1 MDNIPVLKAADNVDN
16 RVNLADIGEKLIA
29 QAFAFGSTLDQS
41 GNIDKLNDSR
51 GDRSEERRVGKECL

>member
-51 GDRSEERRVGKECL
+51 GDLARCVEISQKL